1 MARRTKDTKAKWDTY
16 LHDRCRHVWEKLTPE
31 EKVQYKKLAEKDLF
45 RFLKEYVIFQKEK
58 EDENQ
63 EDAED
68 EKKNKKD
75 KELKKTFRYNG
86 KICRFSDFEKEL
98 EMIKREVLKTKK
110 TNKKSLVQKKNQK
123 SKKREEEDVDEVVEL
138 SSDMEE

>member
-1 MARRTKDTKAKWDTY
+1 MARRTKDTKEKWDTY
-16 LHDRCRHVWEKLTPE
+16 LHDRCRHVWEKLTPQ
-31 EKVQYKKLAEKDLF
+31 EKEQYKKLAEKDLF
-45 RFLKEYVIFQKEK
+45 RFLKEFVRFQNEK

-123 SKKREEEDVDEVVEL
+123 SKKREEEDGDEVVEL